1 MRFLTCEGGI
11 RKEEVVAKGEGEVL
25 KGDVGI
31 RKEEVVRFAQF
42 RSFDVLKY
50 FIHLTFNLAEGD
62 HFLIPPSSILLPPEL
77 RLWRFVLLVD
87 GVVGELAEVR
97 QSGDLVAGEL
107 TRGAGTEIH
116 TLHVGG
122 NGEVLGRVGRGGAD
136 TGGEDAEVRNLHR
149 LTLQHQL
156 ADTGDHVGEH
166 PLDDTL
172 GIGRGVLSHV
182 LGKVFQRHGLT
193 HHG

>member
-1 MRFLTCEGGI
+1 MRFLTSEGGI
-11 RKEEVVAKGEGEVL
+11 RKEEVVAIGEGEVL

-31 RKEEVVRFAQF
+31 RKDEVVRFAQF

-62 HFLIPPSSILLPPEL
+62 HFLIPPSAFLLPPEL
-77 RLWRFVLLVD
+77 RLWRFVFLVD

-136 TGGEDAEVRNLHR
+136 AGREDAEVRDFHR
-149 LTLQHQL
+149 LTLKHQL
-156 ADTGDHVGEH
+156 ADTGDHVGEYT
-166 PLDDTL
+166 LDDTL
-172 GIGRGVLSHV
+172 
-182 LGKVFQRHGLT
+182 
-193 HHG
+193 